1 MRSRTDFF
9 NPPMLM
15 VSAAR
20 RRLPSPVG
28 LPLAG
33 FLRRAQSGLPCKAED
48 GTLEINAVAFQDGNQ
63 AALLIAIDT
72 LIAGPDLT
80 TAAAALA
87 RDSFGDEAVALVA
100 ASHTHFAPATDP
112 TRPMLGEMTAAYAE
126 GVHTALQQVVE
137 ELRAVGT
144 GAMLGLASR
153 IANGNVHRRRR
164 WPFPTLLW
172 WVHSRIEPI
181 IMAPNRKGPRDPRVR
196 VAVLRAPGG
205 APIAIVWNYACHP
218 VFYPRER
225 AATAEFV
232 GYVRSV
238 VRTHFRHPDLPVI
251 FLQGFAGDVCPD
263 IRPDRSLR
271 TLGETLVLGP
281 RWGRFTP
288 ESWTAWAD
296 GIAQAVLAA
305 IEAAPVNPL
314 EGSLHVESCGIDLKE
329 LVDGN
334 LPQRRLALDCLDIG
348 SRWSMIALSA
358 EPSSAYAELLGL
370 GPAWPVSCTGDVY
383 GYLPTEAQR
392 RAGGYEADG
401 YFAALGLQARLR
413 PDGERRVVEACRT
426 TFGKRP

>member
-1 MRSRTDFF
+1 
-9 NPPMLM
+9 MLM

-20 RRLPSPVG
+20 RPLPSPIG

-33 FLRRAQSGLPCKAED
+33 FLRRAQSGLPCEAED
-48 GTLEINAVAFQDGNQ
+48 GTLEINAVAFHAGNQ
-63 AALLIAIDT
+63 AALLITIDT

-80 TAAAALA
+80 AAAAALA
-87 RDSFGDEAVALVA
+87 RDSFGPRAVALVA

-112 TRPMLGEMTAAYAE
+112 TRPMLGEIAPAYAE
-126 GVHTALQQVVE
+126 GVHAALQQVVE
-137 ELRAVGT
+137 QLREARA

-153 IANGNVHRRRR
+153 VANGNVHRRRR
-164 WPFPTLLW
+164 WLFPTLLW
-172 WVHSRIEPI
+172 WVHSRIDPI
-181 IMAPNRKGPRDPRVR
+181 IMAPNPKGPRDPRVR
-196 VAVLRAPGG
+196 VAVLKGPGG

-232 GYVRSV
+232 GYVRSA
-238 VRTHFRHPDLPVI
+238 VRTHFRDPDLPVV

-263 IRPDRSLR
+263 IRPDQSLR
-271 TLGETLVLGP
+271 TLAETLVLGP
-281 RWGRFTP
+281 RWGRFTH

-305 IEAAPVNPL
+305 IEAASLNPL
-314 EGSLHVESCGIDLKE
+314 EGSLHIESCGIALEE

-334 LPQRRLALDCLDIG
+334 LPQRTLALGRLDIG
-348 SRWSMIALSA
+348 SRWSMVALSA
-358 EPSSAYAELLGL
+358 EPSSAYAEILGL

-392 RAGGYEADG
+392 RAGGYEVDG
-401 YFAALGLQARLR
+401 YFSALGLQARLR
-413 PDGERRVVEACRT
+413 RDGERRVVEACRT
-426 TFGKRP
+426 AFGTKP